1 MGLSSELSCEAGNLF
16 CFLSLHRFF
25 QSEALRL
32 YFPPHWNPGLHGL
45 SCSPVVPSG
54 LSTCKCGTARSSS
67 RCLTTSPL
75 RPGCPSPSLLIL
87 VWMNVSSLTPWLLD
101 LYTVRFSGSSGYFLF
116 LICCCPFGCVR
127 RQSVSIYASIL
138 AVSLDSPFFINTL
151 EYE

>member
-101 LYTVRFSGSSGYFLF
+101 LYTVRFSGSSGYFLVLNL
-116 LICCCPFGCVR
+116 LISLFWLCKEAKY
-127 RQSVSIYASIL
+127 IYLCLCLGQKSSDIIIL
-138 AVSLDSPFFINTL
+138 KVGI
-151 EYE
+151 